1 MFLYC
6 SHNIVYRFMK
16 KLIKHIQFDM
26 MLSWITFVVLSFSIM
41 FAAFWLLNKYE
52 HKLLKVLVGGR

>member
-26 MLSWITFVVLSFSIM
+26 MLSWIIFVVLSFSIM